1 MSLLQLEL
9 FYTLGLL
16 IFAIVWLQSGISKL
30 IDFKGE
36 LAYFKQQFKST
47 WGIKHMVK
55 ESLLLITVLE
65 IASGLIQIAAIFSLW
80 ASQNLILS
88 YWAGL
93 ASLFTLFTLIT
104 GQRIAKDYAGAQ
116 GIMVYISA
124 AMIFLLILHSTG
136 LNT

>member
-36 LAYFKQQFKST
+36 LAYFNQQLKST
-47 WGIKHMVK
+47 WCIKHMVK
-55 ESLLLITVLE
+55 ESLVLVTVLE
-65 IASGLIQIAAIFSLW
+65 IGSGLIQIAAIFSLW
-80 ASQNLILS
+80 TGHDLILS

-104 GQRIAKDYAGAQ
+104 GQRMAKDYTGAQ
-116 GIMVYISA
+116 GIMAYIA
-124 AMIFLLILHSTG
+124 AAIIFLFILHSTG

>member
-16 IFAIVWLQSGISKL
+16 IFAIVWLQSGVSKL

-104 GQRIAKDYAGAQ
+104 GQRMAKDYAGAQ